1 MSHFS
6 VELLERWVNV
16 RNHFADVLG
25 LAVNHSNERCSV
37 MELDNKSTSLDLFP
51 AIVSSL
57 SVSCVKLLIHL
68 LIVHIVHSKCQ
79 FVCSTSLWTT

>member
-1 MSHFS
+1 M
-6 VELLERWVNV
+6 

-37 MELDNKSTSLDLFP
+37 MELDNESTSLDLFP
-51 AIVSSL
+51 AIVSSFL

-68 LIVHIVHSKCQ
+68 FIVHIVHIVHSKCQ